1 MSARDRL
8 LSAVRRHL
16 SEDDA
21 GKASIAVTLALLTL
35 LATVIAGL
43 QGWASIEAARG
54 ERDTDRLAIEIT
66 GTEGTTLL
74 EVGGAYGTYR
84 RWFEQLERTDWA
96 RDLDIADETAAR
108 RELLQ
113 TLERVDGEIQEW
125 TATQSDLLAPPY
137 FDPATQVSDFA
148 AFQGDRIDE
157 PLARL
162 TEKRDVEA
170 AVASA
175 WDSSASEY
183 VTILTVTAVGLF
195 FLGLGASVAGRAR
208 PFLAGAGLLF
218 GLLAA
223 GWTASVALQPI
234 HRVPD
239 DAIEHAVQ
247 GMNAVARVNVVRGPN
262 LVDDAV
268 RTSLE
273 EAAAEANVALA
284 KDPGYSSARWLR
296 AEANL
301 TLADA
306 LIMSADGPTEQT
318 SALLR
323 AVIDDYRFLADER
336 PDDYALWWEYGWAAL
351 LDGDYTGS
359 IAATDRG
366 LALQPGSFGM
376 LSNRFLARALSGDAE
391 AGSDIDRAIG
401 ALAAGQ
407 GASSAAL
414 LDESDWDLGR
424 MAELHPDRAE
434 QLRSMRDHLREVQ
447 VALRTTGRPDV
458 TSDAPA
464 LPAVEVRVIDLGRYA
479 RGVLTESGA
488 FSDGASV
495 EATDGV
501 GIRVVVPAGSEL
513 AGRTL
518 SARMWINGTQDPAYS
533 RDLTLDGSV
542 TKLDLISPYGYAG
555 FDLDPG
561 VYELELYVD
570 ANRQHRQQF
579 TVGPRSEVP
588 QYDVTASILADQ
600 VGAAGFDCVPTDA
613 TEPGQASTLCS
624 GRFGENGS
632 YLAVTITADDQDRI
646 TYLYMEADTYF
657 GEAVE
662 PVARDFFGFV
672 VDLAFPDDIAARAA
686 EWIEIQ
692 GTAVNDVEI
701 GGATLRVFGAEVDRR
716 FMDIWSPWPGS

>member
-1 MSARDRL
+1 MAARGRL
-8 LSAVRRHL
+8 VSAVRGHL

-21 GKASIAVTLALLTL
+21 GKASIAVTLALLTV
-35 LATVIAGL
+35 LAAVIAGL
-43 QGWASIEAARG
+43 QGLASIEAARG
-54 ERDTDRLAIEIT
+54 QRETDRLAIELT

-74 EVGGAYGTYR
+74 EAGAAFGTYR

-96 RDLDIADETAAR
+96 RDLDVADETAAR

-113 TLERVDGEIQEW
+113 TLERVDGEIQAW
-125 TATQSDLLAPPY
+125 TATQTDLLAPPY
-137 FDPATQVSDFA
+137 FDAADQVSDFA
-148 AFQGDRIDE
+148 AFQRDRIDE

-175 WDSSASEY
+175 WDSNASQY

-218 GLLAA
+218 GLFAT

-234 HRVPD
+234 HRVPA
-239 DAIEHAVQ
+239 DAIEHVVQ
-247 GMNAVARVNVVRGPN
+247 GLNAIARVNVVRGPN
-262 LVDDAV
+262 PVDAAV
-268 RTSLE
+268 ATSLE
-273 EAAAEANVALA
+273 GAVDEANAALSS
-284 KDPGYSSARWLR
+284 DPGYSSARWLR

-306 LIMSADGPTEQT
+306 LIMSADGPTDRTAE
-318 SALLR
+318 LLR
-323 AVIDDYRFLADER
+323 AVLDDYRILADER

-351 LDGDYTGS
+351 LNGDYTDS

-366 LALQPGSFGM
+366 LAILPGSFGM
-376 LSNRFLARALSGDAE
+376 LSNRFLARALAGDTD

-414 LDESDWDLGR
+414 LDTSDWDMGKL
-424 MAELHPDRAE
+424 AELHPDRAE
-434 QLRSMRDHLREVQ
+434 QLRSMRDRLREVQ
-447 VALRTTGRPDV
+447 VALRTTGRSDV
-458 TSDAPA
+458 ASDVPA
-464 LPAVEVRVIDLGRYA
+464 LPGVEVRVIDLGRYA
-479 RGVLTESGA
+479 RGELTEGGA
-488 FSDGASV
+488 FSDGASID
-495 EATDGV
+495 ATDGV
-501 GIRVVVPAGSEL
+501 GVRVAVPAATEL

-518 SARMWINGTQDPAYS
+518 SARLWIDGTQDPAYS
-533 RDLTLDGSV
+533 RDLTLDGSATNV
-542 TKLDLISPYGYAG
+542 DLISPYGYAG

-561 VYELELYVD
+561 AYELELYVD
-570 ANRQHRQQF
+570 ASRRHRQAF
-579 TVGPRSEVP
+579 TVSPRTEVP
-588 QYDVTASILADQ
+588 QYDVTASVFVNQ
-600 VGAAGFDCVPTDA
+600 VEAAGFECAPTDS
-613 TEPGQASTLCS
+613 TEPGQTSTLCS

-632 YLAVTITADDQDRI
+632 YLAVTTTADDQDRI
-646 TYLYMEADTYF
+646 NYLYLEADTYF

-662 PVARDFFGFV
+662 PVARDFFGLV
-672 VDLAFPDDIAARAA
+672 VDLAFPDDIAARAI

-692 GTAVNDVEI
+692 GTAVNDFEI
-701 GGATLRVFGAEVDRR
+701 GGATLRVHGAEVDRR
-716 FMDIWSPWPGS
+716 FMDIWSPWPTS